1 MQEMLKVILGETFLI
16 LVEIYIISKI
26 LNKKIEYK
34 NKKFYIGSII
44 TIFFIILNYNFSMHF
59 MKVFLSTI
67 ILFVGTK
74 FIFEESISKSLCS
87 AVLAQIIFFFSEIFF
102 LIIVAAINNFDVE
115 SLINTTFGM
124 TTTNIIIALISL
136 AIVHIKFIDKNLK
149 SITNLID
156 NINNKTITILIIL
169 SIIIINLLLGSIY
182 KQVDLIVLMIINTSF
197 MSLIIYAVYN
207 NLTTRNKALIAE
219 KKNIYYEAE
228 NNALLNTLNEYE
240 RIADQHRVINHENKN
255 QLCALKQMVENNDSE
270 EEIIGYVNKLLN
282 DKKKSD
288 ETVLA
293 KTKRIPSGG
302 LQGIV
307 YQKLMIMKKKKIK
320 YSLNISRDLK
330 ELDFR
335 KLGIET
341 NVDMCKVIG
350 VFLDNAIEEI
360 KGMKEKVIDIE
371 LYKED
376 STFCIGITNNFG
388 KNKKWEEIDEL
399 GYSSKGEGHGYG
411 LSLVK
416 QILEN
421 NNRLENERKITGKY
435 FTQILKIHDMK

>member
-1 MQEMLKVILGETFLI
+1 MEIAKELFGTFFIAIVGIYML
-16 LVEIYIISKI
+16 SRI
-26 LNKKIEYK
+26 LNKKIDYK
-34 NKKFYIGSII
+34 NKNMYLGFIFIYVLTNISYMYFTNFIKLVIATII
-44 TIFFIILNYNFSMHF
+44 TFFGCKIIFKDTFNRTLCA
-59 MKVFLSTI
+59 TI
-67 ILFVGTK
+67 I
-74 FIFEESISKSLCS
+74 S
-87 AVLAQIIFFFSEIFF
+87 QIIFIISEMIFITMITIITNF
-102 LIIVAAINNFDVE
+102 DAEMLLKSFVGNIVANMGIAVISLLIINFNPVQIKAQKITSIME
-115 SLINTTFGM
+115 NT
-124 TTTNIIIALISL
+124 
-136 AIVHIKFIDKNLK
+136 
-149 SITNLID
+149 
-156 NINNKTITILIIL
+156 NNKMITILIVI
-169 SIIIINLLLGSIY
+169 SIVVINLLLGSIY
-182 KQVDLIVLMIINTSF
+182 NQVDLIVLMIINTSF
-197 MSLIIYAVYN
+197 ISLVIYAVYN

-360 KGMKEKVIDIE
+360 KGMKEKIIDIE
-371 LYKED
+371 LYKEE

-416 QILEN
+416 QILES
-421 NNRLENERKITGKY
+421 NNRLKNERKITGKY